1 MEAGLLF
8 LCAEDWMETWVIPA
22 GSWARCPES
31 TDALAEPTPSFEETF
46 VRLFRAHHARLFR
59 YLQRLSGDPELAAD
73 LTQESFV
80 RLYRRGAMPDTPEAW
95 LISVAMNLFRNARST
110 GSRRQRL
117 LTLERAREVHS
128 DPAPTP
134 EQSVGAE
141 ESRRRVR
148 AALERV
154 PERQRRMLLLQA
166 EGYGYRDIAAALAL
180 HEASVGT
187 LLARARRAFLA
198 AYGSESDAP

>member
-1 MEAGLLF
+1 M
-8 LCAEDWMETWVIPA
+8 
-22 GSWARCPES
+22 
-31 TDALAEPTPSFEETF
+31 
-46 VRLFRAHHARLFR
+46 RLFRAHYARLFR

-110 GSRRQRL
+110 VSRRQRL
-117 LTLERAREVHS
+117 LTPERAREVHS
-128 DPAPTP
+128 DPTPTP

-154 PERQRRMLLLQA
+154 PERERRMLLLQA

>member
-95 LISVAMNLFRNARST
+95 LISVAKDGAYRSPRT
-110 GSRRQRL
+110 NGSTR
-117 LTLERAREVHS
+117 S
-128 DPAPTP
+128 
-134 EQSVGAE
+134 
-141 ESRRRVR
+141 SRGRS
-148 AALERV
+148 
-154 PERQRRMLLLQA
+154 PS
-166 EGYGYRDIAAALAL
+166 G
-180 HEASVGT
+180 
-187 LLARARRAFLA
+187 
-198 AYGSESDAP
+198 PP